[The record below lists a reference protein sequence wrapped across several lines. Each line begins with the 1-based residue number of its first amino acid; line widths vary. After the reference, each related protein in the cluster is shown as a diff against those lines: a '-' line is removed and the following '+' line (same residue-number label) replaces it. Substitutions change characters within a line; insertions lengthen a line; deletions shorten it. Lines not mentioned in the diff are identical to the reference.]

1 MNSQHSS
8 KREITYTPLQHDDAE
23 DIESITETTVW
34 KATGVTSAKRVI
46 LFYLVGSLL
55 AFGISSL
62 TFKMFATYYLP
73 EDHSSAVS
81 LLPECKQSPSHTSFQ
96 LIANYTHLQSL
107 TCPRPSTSIQYMAAT
122 TNQLKAIKHGPNFQM
137 NTTAYFL

>member
-1 MNSQHSS
+1 MSSQHSS

-23 DIESITETTVW
+23 DTESMTKTTMW
-34 KATGVTSAKRVI
+34 KATGVTSAKRVV
-46 LFYLVGSLL
+46 LFCLVGSLL

-62 TFKMFATYYLP
+62 TFKIFAPYYLR
-73 EDHSSAVS
+73 EDHRSAVS
-81 LLPECKQSPSHTSFQ
+81 LLPECKKSPSRTSFL

-107 TCPRPSTSIQYMAAT
+107 TCPRPSTNIQCTAAT
-122 TNQLKAIKHGPNFQM
+122 TDQLKAIKHGLNFQM

>member
-8 KREITYTPLQHDDAE
+8 KREITYTPLQHDNVEDTESMAE
-23 DIESITETTVW
+23 ATIWT
-34 KATGVTSAKRVI
+34 ATGVTSAKRVI
-46 LFYLVGSLL
+46 LFCLVGSLL

-62 TFKMFATYYLP
+62 TFKILAPYYLP
-73 EDHSSAVS
+73 GDHSSAVS
-81 LLPECKQSPSHTSFQ
+81 LLPECKQSPSRTSFQ
-96 LIANYTHLQSL
+96 LIANYTHQQSL

-122 TNQLKAIKHGPNFQM
+122 TNQLKAIKHGLNFQR